1 MKEPG
6 NSPNNRTAGR
16 ILALAVVSSL
26 AVIALASILIYS
38 VFFSADSSLR
48 TRGPRVETPK
58 GPSMT
63 IAIARTAGGPAAWRT
78 YARAIKRMS
87 DATGRPMR
95 VRYVVDRDEVVRLMS
110 SREVDAGFLC
120 TACYL
125 ELADEDGI
133 SLVATPRIA
142 GKSKDAAVLVVK
154 GSSPYRSL
162 KDLDGRRVGV
172 ATPSSLAGYRYLYW
186 LAKREGVDV
195 AQSLIVVRGESQEQN
210 VGALLAGD
218 VDAVFVNRSQ
228 LALRDQS
235 DLRIISQ
242 SPEYGMPPFVTG
254 ATVDTKTRNQMKQ
267 ALLSMR
273 PSVEQTRAVVEGFSE
288 VTASD
293 YDFARLL
300 SQPIST
306 YGNLR

>member
-1 MKEPG
+1 MNKLG
-6 NSPNNRTAGR
+6 NSPKSGTAGQ
-16 ILALAVVSSL
+16 ILAFAAVSSL
-26 AVIALASILIYS
+26 AIVALASFLIFS
-38 VFFSADSSLR
+38 VFFSADSSAQA
-48 TRGPRVETPK
+48 TRQSVETHSGLP
-58 GPSMT
+58 MT
-63 IAIARTAGGPAAWRT
+63 IVIARTAGGPSEWRT

-87 DATGRPMR
+87 DATDRPMR
-95 VRYVVDRDEVVRLMS
+95 VRYVADRAEVARLIRG
-110 SREVDAGFLC
+110 REVDAGFLC

-125 ELADEDGI
+125 EIADEDGI

-142 GKSKDAAVLVVK
+142 GRVKDAAVLVVK

-172 ATPSSLAGYRYLYW
+172 ATPSSLAGYKYLYW
-186 LAKREGVDV
+186 LAQREGVDV
-195 AQSLIVVRGESQEQN
+195 ARSLNVVRGESQEEN

-218 VDAVFVNRSQ
+218 LDAVVVNRSQ
-228 LALRDQS
+228 MALRDQS
-235 DLRIISQ
+235 DLRIASE

-273 PSVEQTRAVVEGFSE
+273 PSMEQTRAVVEGFSE
-288 VTASD
+288 VEVSD
-293 YDFARLL
+293 YEFARQL
-300 SQPIST
+300 SKPVST